1 MTRCYA
7 LHCSDHRA
15 CSLRDQTHDL
25 LYCDDLASAHGVD
38 GTAFVPIWWKVRT
51 VEMPMQV
58 LVVDGRQKAPYGRRE
73 PFQFGH
79 NRQNLLRRKTSRLD
93 EGWGSTLW
101 GFCISLNR
109 HLDKIL
115 QLKKEITLSW
125 GYGVVAMYIVRWVFW
140 KYTCN
145 MMKIWK
151 DTFAICWPILVS
163 VCAHLSSWI
172 NPTPI
177 LNIGH
182 RPEQGGL

>member
-73 PFQFGH
+73 PFQFPVWTKSTKSDEEENLEIRRRLGKH
-79 NRQNLLRRKTSRLD
+79 ALRVLYISQQTSWQNSATKERNHIILRIWCS
-93 EGWGSTLW
+93 
-101 GFCISLNR
+101 CHVYCSLGI
-109 HLDKIL
+109 LKICL
-115 QLKKEITLSW
+115 QYNEDLKR
-125 GYGVVAMYIVRWVFW
+125 YI
-140 KYTCN
+140 CN
-145 MMKIWK
+145 ML
-151 DTFAICWPILVS
+151 TNSSQC
-163 VCAHLSSWI
+163 VCSSKLF
-172 NPTPI
+172 N
-177 LNIGH
+177 
-182 RPEQGGL
+182 